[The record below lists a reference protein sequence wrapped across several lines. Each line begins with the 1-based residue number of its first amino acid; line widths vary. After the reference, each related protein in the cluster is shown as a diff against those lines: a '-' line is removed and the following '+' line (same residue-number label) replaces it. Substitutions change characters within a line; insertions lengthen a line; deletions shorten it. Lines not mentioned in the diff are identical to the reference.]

1 MERFNFE
8 PAAFWFPARY
18 LLSKLTI
25 TLLFLVL
32 CFTPEKVK
40 SIKKADGHRL

>member
-32 CFTPEKVK
+32 YFTPEKMK
-40 SIKKADGHRL
+40 STKKADGHRL